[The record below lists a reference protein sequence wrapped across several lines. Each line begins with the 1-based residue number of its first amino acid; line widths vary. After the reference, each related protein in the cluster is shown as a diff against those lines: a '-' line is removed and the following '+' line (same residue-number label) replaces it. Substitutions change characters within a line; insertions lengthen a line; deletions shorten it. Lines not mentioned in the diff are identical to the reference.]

1 MVRVGTVI
9 SCLGLE
15 VYDPFTDGEEKQTK
29 KMRSVTSPRDLEI
42 GVLGQSAELVLSEQA
57 HGQLGKM

>member
-1 MVRVGTVI
+1 MI
-9 SCLGLE
+9 SWLGLE
-15 VYDPFTDGEEKQTK
+15 VYDPFTDGEEKVDKENVQCK
-29 KMRSVTSPRDLEI
+29 FPWDLEI

>member
-1 MVRVGTVI
+1 MI
-9 SCLGLE
+9 SWLGLE
-15 VYDPFTDGEEKQTK
+15 VYDPFTDGEEKVDKENAQCK
-29 KMRSVTSPRDLEI
+29 FPWDLEI